1 MSSTNLGICGLCRLC
16 CASSVF
22 CKHCFSRLAFAQGFG
37 GSWESLILPS
47 ASLLQLLGLRVWLF
61 FSSCWSLKLVGQA
74 PSLDFSLAQWNVL
87 VVMSQQAGL
96 AQRRQKLRNI
106 CRACRRSSCVPRSS
120 PRGEGLKTA
129 HNKYLPGFSIHKS
142 EQENV
147 PGQFQLPGKGW
158 QGQKKWS
165 HNFPKQRIIQT
176 LCFSSKGSWGG
187 TAENVLF
194 SCPPGSC
201 SVRHKLLHGDLCHI
215 SVLFPG
221 TSQPQDSSWNRS
233 VLKSEEQ
240 MKMWQPVA
248 FWVCSEMMILFLQN
262 HFPVPFFLQD
272 FSASVGYWL
281 LILIMCW

>member
-22 CKHCFSRLAFAQGFG
+22 CKHCFSHLAFAQSFG
-37 GSWESLILPS
+37 GRFLCSWESLILPS

-96 AQRRQKLRNI
+96 AQRRQKLCNI

-120 PRGEGLKTA
+120 RRGEGLKTA
-129 HNKYLPGFSIHKS
+129 HTKYLPGFSIHKS

-147 PGQFQLPGKGW
+147 PGHFQLPGKGW

-176 LCFSSKGSWGG
+176 LCFSSKGSWG
-187 TAENVLF
+187 EQLKIFYFPVLLDLAQWDIN
-194 SCPPGSC
+194 SCMEIFVPSVSC
-201 SVRHKLLHGDLCHI
+201 SQGHPNHRTAPGIDLCLKVK
-215 SVLFPG
+215 SKWKC
-221 TSQPQDSSWNRS
+221 DS
-233 VLKSEEQ
+233 L
-240 MKMWQPVA
+240 
-248 FWVCSEMMILFLQN
+248 
-262 HFPVPFFLQD
+262 
-272 FSASVGYWL
+272 
-281 LILIMCW
+281 